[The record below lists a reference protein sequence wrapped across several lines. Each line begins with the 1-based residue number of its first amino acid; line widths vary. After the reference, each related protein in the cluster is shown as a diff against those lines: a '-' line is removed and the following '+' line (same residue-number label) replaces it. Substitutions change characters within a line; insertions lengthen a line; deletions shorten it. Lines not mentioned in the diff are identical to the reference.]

1 MAGKYLVFE
10 EKTKLKAPLE
20 EVFGFF
26 SNADNLEKITP
37 EWLHFKILT
46 PLPIQMREG
55 TLIDYR
61 LKLRGIPIRWRSLIS
76 EWDPP
81 YSFTDEQIKGP
92 YRAWIHRHSFAR
104 EGDTTIMTDTVR
116 YRVLGG
122 ALIDKLLVR
131 RDIRKIFKHRT
142 EVIRAFFGS

>member
-10 EKTKLKAPLE
+10 ERTKLNAPLD
-20 EVFGFF
+20 EVFDFF
-26 SNADNLEKITP
+26 SKADNLEKITP

-61 LKLRGIPIRWRSLIS
+61 LRLRGIPIKWRTLIS
-76 EWDPP
+76 EWNPP
-81 YSFTDEQIKGP
+81 YSFTDEQVKGP

-104 EGDTTIMTDTVR
+104 EGDATIMTDTVR

-142 EVIRAFFGS
+142 EVIRTVFGS